1 VGRRLSWG
9 KLVGKGEQVPRFAL
23 LKHRTVYIKLITQNK
38 KSSRRHTKDKEVDNM
53 KQSNEEWTPKLRLVY
68 YKHGDYIDNRQR
80 MKGGTLLHNIIEA
93 KLNNEIVKQEE
104 LGKW

>member
-1 VGRRLSWG
+1 
-9 KLVGKGEQVPRFAL
+9 
-23 LKHRTVYIKLITQNK
+23 
-38 KSSRRHTKDKEVDNM
+38 M